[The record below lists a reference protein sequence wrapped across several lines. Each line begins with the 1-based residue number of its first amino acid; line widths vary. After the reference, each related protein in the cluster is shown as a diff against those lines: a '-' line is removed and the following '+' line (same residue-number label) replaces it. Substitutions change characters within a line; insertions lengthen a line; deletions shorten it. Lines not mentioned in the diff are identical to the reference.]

1 MEVTQLQGRFCYQ
14 SEREKCIY
22 ASIMSVKGLFS
33 VVLGGMHYAMQA
45 TTVTGFRLA
54 FYSCLGTTLSN
65 GALVL
70 EIAKVS
76 I

>member
-1 MEVTQLQGRFCYQ
+1 
-14 SEREKCIY
+14 
-22 ASIMSVKGLFS
+22 MSVKGLFS